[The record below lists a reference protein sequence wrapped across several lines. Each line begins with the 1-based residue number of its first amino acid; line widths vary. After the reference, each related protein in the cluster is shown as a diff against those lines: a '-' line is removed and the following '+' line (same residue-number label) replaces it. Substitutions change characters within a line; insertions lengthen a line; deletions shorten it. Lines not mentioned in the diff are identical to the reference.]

1 MSDDRHHDVG
11 LTRRELERELQW
23 MMRHVP
29 IDPASLARLLG
40 QIVVTLID
48 KNNAAL
54 AKRMEPHDDGKP
66 GAP

>member
-11 LTRRELERELQW
+11 LSRRQLEREMQW
-23 MMRHVP
+23 LLRTLP
-29 IDPASLARLLG
+29 ADPMQLARLLG
-40 QIVVTLID
+40 QVVITLID

-54 AKRMEPHDDGKP
+54 AERIEAQDDGKP